1 MLLSKYGPFL
11 NRTTSYFFQTCVC
24 LFFFGFKQLDTKIH
38 VAHFV
43 QRIENEDKEQKDDL
57 RNTQIYIKK
66 MKNMK
71 CFWFLLWQATIK
83 PIKIYRKFGALWPLS
98 YRITEIGANS

>member
-11 NRTTSYFFQTCVC
+11 NRTTSYLFQTSVC
-24 LFFFGFKQLDTKIH
+24 ASLFFFGFKQLDTKIH

-57 RNTQIYIKK
+57 RNTQRS
-66 MKNMK
+66 
-71 CFWFLLWQATIK
+71 T
-83 PIKIYRKFGALWPLS
+83 
-98 YRITEIGANS
+98 

>member
-11 NRTTSYFFQTCVC
+11 NRTTSYLFQTCVC
-24 LFFFGFKQLDTKIH
+24 LLFFGFKQLDTKIH

-71 CFWFLLWQATIK
+71 CFLVFIVTGDDQA
-83 PIKIYRKFGALWPLS
+83 
-98 YRITEIGANS
+98 N